1 MSATTSARGHLDAAR
16 ASDEPISI
24 HSSSTDS
31 DAAGDPDRTERW
43 TELRWALAGGGFAA
57 AGVIGVAALVGRVSA
72 FEARRLVEGIKPTAT
87 FAASTYIGAGAT
99 VLALM
104 ATVISF
110 SITHES
116 EFRRSHYRRLRI
128 IAASTTALIIV
139 ALALLTC
146 LVVPIAAADA
156 PDNGYLVLYWAIV
169 GLGGVGAGL
178 TVAIVLMLNYAV
190 RGLVDLGM
198 EGTSFLVVDDA
209 QADDPEADGTDPAD
223 RAARTTVGD
232 AAQPTSKS

>member
-1 MSATTSARGHLDAAR
+1 M
-16 ASDEPISI
+16 
-24 HSSSTDS
+24 
-31 DAAGDPDRTERW
+31 
-43 TELRWALAGGGFAA
+43 
-57 AGVIGVAALVGRVSA
+57 AALVGRVSA

-198 EGTSFLVVDDA
+198 EGTSFLVVDADDG
-209 QADDPEADGTDPAD
+209 QADDPDADGTDRAD
-223 RAARTTVGD
+223 GTTVG
-232 AAQPTSKS
+232 ASTQPTSKS